1 MFKNKVIVRPKKAQV
16 IEQKTDR
23 HELVGS
29 CVLVSWYYGAK
40 CYYWKCQTNTWLWY
54 MSFPTKSYSFLEF
67 WIFRALRIPNMYV
80 TFGKSVLNPPCQT
93 VAIVGSC
100 LFIPLW
106 EGLFSFTHIVLY
118 GCSQLLIC
126 VEKCQCFHDFIMINE
141 NKTRNRWNMRWLLYS
156 KSLVAI

>member
-80 TFGKSVLNPPCQT
+80 TFGKSVLKPSLPN
-93 VAIVGSC
+93 SC
-100 LFIPLW
+100 HSGELPFPSSLRRA
-106 EGLFSFTHIVLY
+106 FQLY
-118 GCSQLLIC
+118 TYCSL
-126 VEKCQCFHDFIMINE
+126 
-141 NKTRNRWNMRWLLYS
+141 WLLS
-156 KSLVAI
+156 AVDLCRKMSVLPWFHND